1 MRLATAGKPAP
12 HPRRSSDRWSPEDGD
27 PETDEFRKQFGF
39 RGVEYGNCVRLD
51 ERASYIGKLTSDLNA
66 LAAGLQIEPEIIGSI
81 GHKRPLALGLGARG
95 RNPHA
100 SGHYEPSTHCANLV
114 RGGLGRAFTHEW
126 GHAIDYTVGEGKFS
140 SHGPLWQKAVESCPQ
155 YLAWS
160 RQRNMPSRRG
170 GRPQTDTGRSLRNFL
185 LGLFEAFVIVDA
197 GAIRGFHGNR
207 KSVCPGAEAEYLASV
222 IRPLFR
228 KAVKSY
234 THRSP
239 ALDPS
244 HKRKARR

>member
-39 RGVEYGNCVRLD
+39 RGVEYGNWVRLD

-126 GHAIDYTVGEGKFS
+126 GHAIDYTVGEGKFW

-160 RQRNMPSRRG
+160 RQRNMPSRKG
-170 GRPQTDTGRSLRNFL
+170 GRPDGYWTKPQELFARA
-185 LGLFEAFVIVDA
+185 FEAFVIVDA

-207 KSVCPGAEAEYLASV
+207 ESQPQGAEAEYLASV